1 MRLGLLIAGFLVLIT
16 VEILRVYFIM
26 PFPGSQNDETIDI
39 AYFLGSNIIYFRL
52 LGLVLIAYPFAYFFN
67 RGSQVI
73 KVTMAVVFGFYILV
87 FYMFNYRFLADQMFL
102 QQKSIMFL
110 DATQT
115 KVLAKQLVLCVTSG
129 TESKAYPIEVIGYHH
144 QVRDDVGG
152 TSIMVTYCTVCRTGR
167 VFLPEVNGK
176 PEAFRLVGMDH
187 FNAMFEDATTK
198 SWWRQ
203 VNGEAVAGPLKG
215 KMLNEFPSIQ
225 ITLAEWISLHPDTKI
240 LQPDSVF
247 SEAYEGLKDYDEG
260 KKEGRLERR
269 DSLPWEAKSWIVGIQ
284 VRMEARAYDW
294 IDLQKSQTINDFL
307 GGVPLLVVANLDSI
321 SFHTFNRLVD
331 GDTLFLSL
339 NESSH
344 ALMDTKTNSTWDWS
358 GKCVAGAL
366 QGRMLKPLQSY
377 QEYWHSWQTF
387 HPQTTRYTF
396 SNSKF

>member
-1 MRLGLLIAGFLVLIT
+1 MRLGLLIAGFLVLIA

-102 QQKSIMFL
+102 QQKSKIFL

-115 KVLAKQLVLCVTSG
+115 KVLAKQLVLGVTNG
-129 TESKAYPIEVIGYHH
+129 NESKAYPIEVIGYHH
-144 QVRDDVGG
+144 QVRDEVGG

-176 PEAFRLVGMDH
+176 PESFRLVGMDH

-203 VNGEAVAGPLKG
+203 VNGEAVVGPLKG
-215 KMLNEFPSIQ
+215 KMLSEFPSIQ
-225 ITLAEWISLHPDTKI
+225 MTLAEWISLHPDTKI
-240 LQPDSVF
+240 LQPDSTF
-247 SEAYEGLKDYDEG
+247 SEAYVGLKEYDEG
-260 KKEGRLERR
+260 KKRGRLERR
-269 DSLPWEAKSWIVGIQ
+269 DSLPWEAKSWVVGIQ
-284 VRMEARAYDW
+284 IGMEARAYDW
-294 IDLQKSQTINDFL
+294 IDLQKSRAIDDIL
-307 GGVPLLVVANLDSI
+307 GGVPLLVVANPDSI
-321 SFHTFNRLVD
+321 SFHTFNRIVD
-331 GDTLFLSL
+331 GDTLLFSL

-344 ALMDTKTNSTWDWS
+344 VLMDTKTNSTWNWS
-358 GKCVAGAL
+358 GQCVAGAL
-366 QGRMLKPLQSY
+366 QGQMLKPLQSY

-387 HPQTTRYTF
+387 HSQTSKYTF